1 MTIKFE
7 YQDQG
12 RPWQAITLHIEV
24 SIDDVPKKLN
34 DLKRQ
39 FPNCNLRAL
48 DEYQQVIET
57 RYQF

>member
-1 MTIKFE
+1 
-7 YQDQG
+7 
-12 RPWQAITLHIEV
+12 V